1 MQSHGSSHAGHNVF
15 SRNSS
20 AILRLIALITGAF
33 LASSFTPSALV
44 AASPMPPSPQSGAL
58 NPPYLQSF
66 PSVDQVMVLKGKDAK
81 DSTMLQLGA
90 LRQLQKM
97 IQDLA
102 GHRWFQHQLTP
113 DEQRLLGQYSVAY
126 EKLAHPLNYP
136 DDDYFGSGALLKLL
150 AANFKMDAVIS
161 QWHAGGVAA
170 TKFTDDHLPTPHAP
184 STGGGGASPSGGGTT
199 SGPLRAIPP
208 SGDPA
213 RAAII
218 RCLELG
224 GADLD
229 CLGGGMKLGLK
240 ELGAP
245 DPDMAILPIF
255 GLRVIGVF
263 QSSSSGVN
271 LRFTDPSV
279 TINGCKGLDVG
290 PTLKYSLQV
299 LGGQFAVRIEN
310 QPAAFLAGLSNDG
323 KLAAPASVQ
332 VNGQVITGYRLGT
345 EYKVDG
351 NGMKIPGSEHQVRTP
366 ILAPKTVT
374 CSIGSLVAGAPQ
386 LPDEGVISGFADML
400 VLAMGTF
407 SPDAKQVADKRY
419 DQKAVPPGVRFLGNY
434 ANSTGM
440 KLEFAEGPVVVDC
453 AQAHVSAA
461 YTISASGGTAAIT
474 VQDGAAPFTVVVQ
487 PDGSLAGTG
496 TATVNGR
503 LMAGFDADNHPAYSP
518 TSATCSVGKFS
529 AQK

>member
-1 MQSHGSSHAGHNVF
+1 MQSHGSSHMGHNVF

-20 AILRLIALITGAF
+20 AILHLIALMAGAF
-33 LASSFTPSALV
+33 LASFGPSAAV
-44 AASPMPPSPQSGAL
+44 GAAPMPPSPQSGAL
-58 NPPYLQSF
+58 NPPYLQTF
-66 PSVDQVMVLKGKDAK
+66 PSVDQVMALKGKDAN
-81 DSTMLQLGA
+81 DSTMLHLGA

-102 GHRWFQHQLTP
+102 GHRWYQHQMTP
-113 DEQRLLGQYSVAY
+113 DEQRFLGDYSVAY

-150 AANFKMDAVIS
+150 AANFKMDDVIS

-170 TKFTDDHLPTPHAP
+170 TKFTDDHLPTPKAP
-184 STGGGGASPSGGGTT
+184 STGGGGGNSGGGTAG
-199 SGPLRAIPP
+199 GPLRAIPP

-229 CLGGGMKLGLK
+229 CLGNGMSLGLK

-245 DPDMAILPIF
+245 DPNTAIIPIF
-255 GLRVIGVF
+255 GLRVIGLF
-263 QSSSSGVN
+263 QSSASGVN

-310 QPAAFLAGLSNDG
+310 QPTAFLAGLSNDG
-323 KLAAPASVQ
+323 KMAGPASVQ
-332 VNGQVITGYRLGT
+332 VTGQVITGYQLGT

-351 NGMKIPGSEHQVRTP
+351 SGMKIPGSEHQVRKP
-366 ILAPKTVT
+366 ILAPKTVA

-386 LPDEGVISGFADML
+386 LPDQGVISGFADML

-434 ANSTGM
+434 ANSAGM

-461 YTISASGGTAAIT
+461 YTISATGGAAAVT

-487 PDGSLAGTG
+487 PDGSLSGTG

-503 LMAGFDADNHPAYSP
+503 LMAGFDADNHPAYKP
-518 TSATCSVGKFS
+518 TSATCSVAKFS

>member
-1 MQSHGSSHAGHNVF
+1 M
-15 SRNSS
+15 
-20 AILRLIALITGAF
+20 
-33 LASSFTPSALV
+33 
-44 AASPMPPSPQSGAL
+44 AL
-58 NPPYLQSF
+58 N
-66 PSVDQVMVLKGKDAK
+66 GKDAN
-81 DSTMLQLGA
+81 DTNMLHIGA

-102 GHRWFQHQLTP
+102 GHRWFQHQMTA
-113 DEQRLLGQYSVAY
+113 DEQRFLGQYSVAY
-126 EKLAHPLNYP
+126 EKIAHPLNYP

-170 TKFTDDHLPTPHAP
+170 TKFTDDHLPTPKP
-184 STGGGGASPSGGGTT
+184 PTTGGGGGNSGGGGTPG
-199 SGPLRAIPP
+199 GPLRAIPP

-229 CLGGGMKLGLK
+229 CVGSGMSLGLK

-245 DPDMAILPIF
+245 DPNTAIIPIF
-255 GLRVIGVF
+255 GLRVIGLF
-263 QSSSSGVN
+263 QSTATGVN
-271 LRFTDPSV
+271 LRFTDPSM

-310 QPAAFLAGLSNDG
+310 QPTAFLASLSNDG
-323 KLAAPASVQ
+323 KMAGPASVQ
-332 VNGQVITGYRLGT
+332 VTGQVITGYRLGT

-366 ILAPKTVT
+366 ILAPKTVA

-386 LPDEGVISGFADML
+386 LPDQGVISGFADML

-434 ANSTGM
+434 ANSSGM

-461 YTISASGGTAAIT
+461 YAISASGGAAAIT

-487 PDGSLAGTG
+487 PDGTLSGTG

-503 LMAGFDADNHPAYSP
+503 LMAGFDADNHPAYKP
-518 TSATCSVGKFS
+518 TSATCPVGKLS